1 MILDRCRMKNL
12 FFVFFVLFGLSTAHA
27 LEVAGVRFD
36 DQMRLGQSDVI
47 VNGAGMRKMAI
58 FKIYAMALY
67 LPEKQGD
74 AGAVL
79 SGKGAKRVS
88 ISLLRDVTAQQF
100 VDGLQEGIAD
110 NHSEAEMATLRDR
123 IKVFSNAMLAIG
135 EAKTGT
141 RVFIDWFPDSGTRL
155 TVNGQVV
162 GTDIAGEDFFR
173 AILKIWL
180 GSKPIQGDLKQAL
193 LGKLS

>member
-1 MILDRCRMKNL
+1 MHKL
-12 FFVFFVLFGLSTAHA
+12 FFAVFVLFALPAAYA

-36 DQMRLGQSDVI
+36 DQTRVGQSDVI

-58 FKIYAMALY
+58 FKVYAMALY
-67 LPEKQGD
+67 LPEKQGE
-74 AGAVL
+74 AGAAL
-79 SGKGAKRVS
+79 SIKGAKRVA

-110 NHSEAEMATLRDR
+110 NQSEAEMATLRDR
-123 IKVFSNAMLAIG
+123 VKVFSAAMLGIG

-155 TVNGQVV
+155 TVNGQVI
-162 GTDIAGEDFFR
+162 GTDIAGEDFYK

-180 GSKPIQGDLKQAL
+180 GSKPVQGDLKQAL

>member
-1 MILDRCRMKNL
+1 MYKLL
-12 FFVFFVLFGLSTAHA
+12 FVVLTLFGVSTAYA

-36 DQMRLGQSDVI
+36 DQTHLGQSDVV
-47 VNGAGMRKMAI
+47 VNGVGMRKMAI
-58 FKIYAMALY
+58 FKVYAMALY
-67 LPEKQGD
+67 LPEKQGE
-74 AGAVL
+74 AGAAL
-79 SGKGAKRVS
+79 SVKGAKRVA

-100 VDGLQEGIAD
+100 VDGLREGIAD
-110 NHSEAEMATLRDR
+110 NHSETEMATLRDR
-123 IKVFSNAMLAIG
+123 VKAFSEAMLGIG

-141 RVFIDWFPDSGTRL
+141 RVFIDWLPDSGTRL

-162 GTDIAGEDFFR
+162 GSDIAGEDFYR

-180 GSKPIQGDLKQAL
+180 GSKPVQGDLKQAL